1 MSTLSQQTSPEIV
14 LKQSPFVFL
23 KRIALLEL
31 LLTALPLLAAALFDF
46 QRQYETGI
54 GESVLSYDL
63 LLALAQIV
71 IQVTIIGV
79 TFVLWQFPTYR
90 IGENS
95 ISIEPGPW
103 VEDRGRTPIDAVLQV
118 DVRQGWLA
126 RQFDYGSLLI
136 RVAHRNRPLVMSGI
150 PTPWHYAQEILD
162 RTAIQPAPVALLED
176 KSLAQ
181 LLAQGE
187 GQHLEFKSSLMWD
200 YRKQAVNKDLYEP
213 VMKNLAGFMNTA
225 GGWLLVGVDD
235 DGQLLG
241 IEPDFTGLKKKD
253 ADGFENVFNVA
264 FGNMIGIENR
274 QYVSLSFPQQEG
286 KTICQIAVQP
296 AQHPVYLTFQGK
308 EEFYIRA
315 GNGCQALSVRKA
327 TQYIQGRFT

>member
-1 MSTLSQQTSPEIV
+1 MNAHSAEIT

-46 QRQYETGI
+46 QRQYELGG
-54 GESVLSYDL
+54 GEGVLSYDL

-71 IQVTIIGV
+71 IQVAIIGGA
-79 TFVLWQFPTYR
+79 FVLWQLPTYR
-90 IGENS
+90 IGENTL
-95 ISIEPGPW
+95 SIEPGPW
-103 VEDRGRTPIDAVLQV
+103 VGERGRIPLDAVLQV
-118 DVRQGWLA
+118 DVHQGLLA
-126 RQFDYGSLLI
+126 RRLDYGTLRI
-136 RVAHRNRPLVMSGI
+136 RVAGRDRPLVMSSI

-162 RTAIQPAPVALLED
+162 RTAIQPAPAALLED
-176 KSLAQ
+176 KSLPQ

-187 GQHLEFKSSLMWD
+187 GQSLEFKASLMWD

-225 GGWLLVGVDD
+225 GGWLLIGVGD
-235 DGQLLG
+235 DGEVLG
-241 IEPDFTGLKKKD
+241 IEPDFTGLKRKD
-253 ADGFENVFNVA
+253 VDGFENVFNVA

-274 QYVSLSFPQQEG
+274 QYVQLSFPQHEG
-286 KTICQIAVQP
+286 KTVCCCAVQP
-296 AQHPVYLTFQGK
+296 APHPVYLTFAGK

-315 GNGCQALSVRKA
+315 GNGSQALSVRKA
-327 TQYIQGRFT
+327 TQFIQGRFA